1 MKTTT
6 ILFMCTIMTA
16 SLLLS
21 GCSAGGSFMASN
33 ETEVQLQKNN
43 FKIVA
48 RNVSGEAQSGYILG
62 GTVSMGMACNTFA
75 LFRVS
80 GSGMLYKEALENLW
94 KNYEATN
101 GPVEGKR
108 IALINVRY
116 DSDAI
121 NLFLYTQPKIIIR
134 ADVVEFTE

>member
-6 ILFMCTIMTA
+6 ILFVCIMMTA
-16 SLLLS
+16 SLILS
-21 GCSAGGSFMASN
+21 GCSTGGAFIASN

-48 RNVSGEAQSGYILG
+48 RNVSGEAQAGYILG
-62 GTVSMGMACNTFA
+62 GTVSAGMACNTFA

-94 KNYEATN
+94 KNYEAAN

-116 DSDAI
+116 DSDAL
-121 NLFLYTQPKIIIR
+121 NLFVYTQPKITIR